1 MKTILF
7 ATILFLPCLLVLNES
22 ETFIPNLIGIGYIC
36 TLAKLATTNIGKR
49 FIKKLYRENERITN
63 KFLK

>member
-1 MKTILF
+1 MKTLTLSAIL
-7 ATILFLPCLLVLNES
+7 LLPCLAVLNES
-22 ETFIPNLIGIGYIC
+22 ETFIPNLIGLGYIC

-49 FIKKLYRENERITN
+49 FIKKLYKENERIIN